1 MLIENFT
8 TKQPYQGCNIQRL
21 AGLGTQFC
29 TFNQAIKYFKLSG
42 KELKGAKKSARL
54 MKIVKKKEFNKKT
67 KKLEEKMVPFYFNVF
82 EKKHLEDVIR
92 KNTK

>member
-54 MKIVKKKEFNKKT
+54 MKIVKKRNLIKKPKNG
-67 KKLEEKMVPFYFNVF
+67 KKKWFLVILMFLKKNILKM
-82 EKKHLEDVIR
+82 
-92 KNTK
+92 